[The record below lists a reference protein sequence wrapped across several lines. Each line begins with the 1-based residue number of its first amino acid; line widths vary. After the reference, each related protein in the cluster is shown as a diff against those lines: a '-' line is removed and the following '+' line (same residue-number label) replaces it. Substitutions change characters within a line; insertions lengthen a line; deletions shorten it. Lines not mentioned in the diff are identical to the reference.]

1 MEQVYNPDQHQ
12 VLEQVYNRDPV
23 LVAVAQ
29 ASKNVRLAW
38 LQGQKAWLM
47 EELAWFPEA
56 WLQDHLVW
64 FPLNLPVS
72 VHQVL
77 YLDALDVNQ
86 VFQPAVLLDAQDG
99 LQMPIQ

>member
-1 MEQVYNPDQHQ
+1 MES
-12 VLEQVYNRDPV
+12 L
-23 LVAVAQ
+23 
-29 ASKNVRLAW
+29 
-38 LQGQKAWLM
+38 AWLM
-47 EELAWFPEA
+47 ESLAWSKGWLVWFPEA

-99 LQMPIQ
+99 LQMTIQ